1 MWDDGLAGRFCL
13 DCFDYVVDAEQ
24 FLANQ
29 LQDRSAA
36 ERRQQISEIFNESLI
51 FRRCF
56 WKRSDSR

>member
-24 FLANQ
+24 LFANQ
-29 LQDRSAA
+29 LRELPDKQTGKQAP
-36 ERRQQISEIFNESLI
+36 ETFNEPFI

-56 WKRSDSR
+56 WKRSDGR

>member
-29 LQDRSAA
+29 LQDHSAA
-36 ERRQQISEIFNESLI
+36 EGRQQTPEIFNESLI

-56 WKRSDSR
+56 WKRSNSR